1 MAMEI
6 EIGKITAFDN
16 ANGKGILGSVD
27 FIDYEGNNQRT
38 TVNVMIPLD
47 KDAKLSD
54 IEGRILDRAK
64 QQLRDLIATF

>member
-16 ANGKGILGSVD
+16 VNGKGILGSVD
-27 FIDYEGNNQRT
+27 FIDHERHNQRT

-54 IEGRILDRAK
+54 VEARILDCAK
-64 QQLRDLIATF
+64 QQLRDLVATF